1 MKTIAVVANTSW
13 NILNFR
19 SSLIRELQQE
29 FKVLII
35 APEDEYS
42 DQVKDLAPTYFLS
55 RLKRKG
61 TNPLQDV
68 LLLKELSGLYR
79 KLTPDVIL
87 HFTIKP
93 NIYGSIAASNV
104 GIPSIAVV
112 TGLGYTFLSKGIA
125 ARAAKRLYKF
135 AFSKNEITIFQNPDD
150 RQLFLSSGL
159 VNEQKS
165 RVILGSGID
174 MNTFHPI
181 QKTENHQGFHFLFVG
196 RMLYDKGVRE
206 LLQAFLKKF
215 KTSKNVFL
223 HLVGEIDEGNPSA
236 YSKTELNTIL
246 QMHKN
251 IIYHGRV
258 NTPNQLI
265 ANSDCVV
272 LPSYREG
279 LPRVMLEALAMAKPV
294 ITTDVPGCREVV
306 AQNKN
311 GYLVQSKHADE
322 LAEAMTTM
330 RNLSIKE
337 REIMGNFGR
346 QLVKQRFSSAVINE
360 QYVKAV
366 KNLL

>member
-1 MKTIAVVANTSW
+1 M
-13 NILNFR
+13 
-19 SSLIRELQQE
+19 
-29 FKVLII
+29 II

-135 AFSKNEITIFQNPDD
+135 AFKKNDLTIFQNPDD
-150 RQLFLSSGL
+150 RSLFVNSGL
-159 VNEQKS
+159 VEESKS
-165 RVILGSGID
+165 SIIFGSGITMD
-174 MNTFHPI
+174 TFQPL
-181 QKTENHQGFHFLFVG
+181 KRTDNKSGFHYLFIG
-196 RMLYDKGVRE
+196 RLLYDKGVRE
-206 LLQAFLKKF
+206 LIAAFLQVF
-215 KTSKNVFL
+215 KNDKSTFL
-223 HLVGEIDEGNPSA
+223 HIVGDIDEGNPSA

-294 ITTDVPGCREVV
+294 ISTDVPGCREVV
-306 AQNKN
+306 EQNKN

-346 QLVKQRFSSAVINE
+346 QLVKQKFSSAVINE
-360 QYVKAV
+360 EYVQAV